1 MKKKPMTP
9 KRGWMLI
16 DSDGDIAIMELY
28 ASRQE
33 AFRDKELNERAVPVE
48 ICERPKPA
56 KASKRKSGEPDS
68 VCSVCHGTGHPFIE
82 DWDAGQSG
90 YDLRIPCLRCKRPK
104 PRRVPKAS
112 YWPAQPPA
120 VLHVR
125 REMQMRGVGSKPRR
139 AAKENRK

>member
-1 MKKKPMTP
+1 M
-9 KRGWMLI
+9 RG
-16 DSDGDIAIMELY
+16 E
-28 ASRQE
+28 
-33 AFRDKELNERAVPVE
+33 ER
-48 ICERPKPA
+48 
-56 KASKRKSGEPDS
+56 S